1 MNSHSRRRVPA
12 VCAFRSKCITK
23 ISHRR
28 PCCRMQWNHGKTQN
42 RQIALT
48 HRVGYFEFGSRL
60 LSRRMISG
68 CDNLI

>member
-1 MNSHSRRRVPA
+1 
-12 VCAFRSKCITK
+12 
-23 ISHRR
+23 
-28 PCCRMQWNHGKTQN
+28 MQWNHGKTQN